1 MQFDTPKYNYG
12 IDEQNRLNKYV
23 VRVSKQWRHLHEQIK
38 KERQQERDFPLK
50 DCVVMEHKY
59 GTDTIR
65 MRLQAYKYIF
75 TTSMISVFLLVF
87 YS

>member
-1 MQFDTPKYNYG
+1 MQIDTPKYNYW

-23 VRVSKQWRHLHEQIK
+23 VRVSKQSHHLHEQIK
-38 KERQQERDFPLK
+38 RERQQERDFPFK
-50 DCVVMEHKY
+50 DCVVMEHNY

-75 TTSMISVFLLVF
+75 YNFHDICFFTCV
-87 YS
+87 